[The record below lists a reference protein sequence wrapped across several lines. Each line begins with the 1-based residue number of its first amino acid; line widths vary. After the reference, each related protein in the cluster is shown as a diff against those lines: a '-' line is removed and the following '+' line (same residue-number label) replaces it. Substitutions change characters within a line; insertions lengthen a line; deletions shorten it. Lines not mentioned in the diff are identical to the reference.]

1 MSKSAVFQKII
12 SFYVIISLFG
22 CSTFQPIE
30 AQQGDL
36 QDEIRHEN
44 ILKISDVVKIFT
56 EDGKKHQIRI
66 TSIDENE
73 IVGVRNV
80 WKNENE
86 VVQETVTIPI
96 NSIIGLETPEFS
108 KGKTALLV
116 GGISVFVIAF
126 VLLAVALSSA
136 AFMPN

>member
-1 MSKSAVFQKII
+1 MSKSAIFQKII
-12 SFYVIISLFG
+12 SFFVIISLFG
-22 CSTFQPIE
+22 CTTFQPIE
-30 AQQGDL
+30 AQRGDL

-80 WKNENE
+80 WNNENE

-96 NSIIGLETPEFS
+96 NSIIGLETPKFS

-116 GGISVFVIAF
+116 GGTSVFVIAF
-126 VLLAVALSSA
+126 ALLAVAISSV